1 MVSESPPERAQGIPQ
16 RSDGNNNNNNN
27 NDGGAYFFPSNS
39 PSDAAPM

>member
-16 RSDGNNNNNNN
+16 RSDGNNNNN
-27 NDGGAYFFPSNS
+27 DGGAHFFPSNS